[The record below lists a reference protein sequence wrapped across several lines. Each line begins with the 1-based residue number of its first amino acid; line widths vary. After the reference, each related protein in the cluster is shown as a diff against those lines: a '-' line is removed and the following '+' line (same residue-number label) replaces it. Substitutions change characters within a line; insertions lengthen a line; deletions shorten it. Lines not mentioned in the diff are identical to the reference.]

1 MYYIIYNIMDD
12 QTKIAIALRHY
23 ENMKKAMNSYQERKR
38 QAKKENGTYRPPGR
52 PRKVAVEGV

>member
-1 MYYIIYNIMDD
+1 MDD

-23 ENMKKAMNSYQERKR
+23 ESMKKAMNSYQERKR

-52 PRKVAVEGV
+52 PRKVATEGV